1 MPIEKVILVEDE
13 EFLRKNLAHY
23 LRGRRIDVAAVETIE
38 EAQSYLSRDNFDLM
52 FLDLRLP
59 DGDGTEFLKEL
70 NLRPSKPLVLIMTGF
85 GSVESAVE
93 CMRFGAFDYLIKPFS
108 NDQIDFA
115 LKKAEKFTHILKV
128 NQYFSLNEDQE
139 SQNEL
144 LGKSNAV
151 NQLRQLIR
159 KIAQTQATVLIQG
172 ESGTGKELVAR
183 ALHRLSP
190 RSSAPFIKVNCAA
203 LPENLV
209 ESELFGHEKGAFT
222 GALNKREGRFELAH
236 GGTILLDEISEI
248 SLGMQAKL
256 LRVLQEREFERV
268 GGGRTIRIDVRVIA
282 TTNRKLEESV
292 ERNEF
297 RQDLY
302 FRLNVVPIHVAP
314 LRERKDDILF
324 LTENFIQRF
333 VRKHGVAI
341 RNITPEVEQ
350 ILLAHD
356 WPGNVRELQNV
367 IERAV
372 ILCEPDQS
380 INPEHLNI
388 RIAFQR
394 SNPDTV
400 RPNDP
405 PGYSAP
411 TGRFMTLY
419 EIEKQHI
426 LQALTLCEQ
435 NRTQAAKILDINI
448 RTLRNKLNE
457 YKTVTIGDEAV
468 TTPDSAFAEVS
479 KSSQVEQGILTRE
492 SV

>member
-1 MPIEKVILVEDE
+1 MSIEKVILVEDE

-38 EAQSYLSRDNFDLM
+38 EAQSYLARDNFDLM

-70 NLRPSKPLVLIMTGF
+70 NLRPSKPLIVIMTGF
-85 GSVESAVE
+85 GSVESAVD
-93 CMRFGAFDYLIKPFS
+93 CMRCGAFDYLIKPFS
-108 NDQIDFA
+108 NDQIEVA

-128 NQYFSLNEDQE
+128 NQYFSLSEDQE
-139 SQNEL
+139 SQNDL
-144 LGKSNAV
+144 MGKSRALDG
-151 NQLRQLIR
+151 LRQLIR

-222 GALNKREGRFELAH
+222 GALNKREGRFELAQ

-248 SLGMQAKL
+248 SLAMHAKL

-268 GGGRTIRIDVRVIA
+268 GGTRTIKIDVRVIA

-297 RQDLY
+297 RQDLF

-314 LRERKDDILF
+314 LRERVDDILF
-324 LTENFIQRF
+324 LAEIFAQRF

-341 RNITPEVEQ
+341 RGIAPEAQ
-350 ILLAHD
+350 DILVSHN

-372 ILCEPDQS
+372 ILCEPDKF
-380 INPEHLNI
+380 IDPETLNLEVRANKAIAAKFEAIENSGHLNGE
-388 RIAFQR
+388 Q
-394 SNPDTV
+394 
-400 RPNDP
+400 DP
-405 PGYSAP
+405 
-411 TGRFMTLY
+411 FKTLY
-419 EIEKQHI
+419 DVEKMHI
-426 LQALTLCEQ
+426 IRALELCSQ
-435 NRTQAAKILDINI
+435 NRTQAAKMLDINI

-457 YKTVTIGDEAV
+457 YKAHVESPSAGDDDDE
-468 TTPDSAFAEVS
+468 D
-479 KSSQVEQGILTRE
+479 GE
-492 SV
+492 S